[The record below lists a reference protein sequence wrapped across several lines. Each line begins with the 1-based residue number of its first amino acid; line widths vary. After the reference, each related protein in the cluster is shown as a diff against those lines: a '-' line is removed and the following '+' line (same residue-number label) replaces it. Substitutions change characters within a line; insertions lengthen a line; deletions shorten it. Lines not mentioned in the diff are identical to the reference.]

1 MKACIRAV
9 PARAACLALAAGLA
23 LAGCATAKVNVAEA
37 EGRKDFASLV
47 LYLGASA
54 DSEKEKAGRDEVVKF
69 ILENKDEARPVVADS
84 LSAGKGA
91 YRKGG
96 ASVAWEW
103 ADKDFVEPLF
113 AGLSEPDLKT
123 RTMVVDAIRKQRTVL
138 DEGEKEAVA
147 LRLVKLMEKED
158 EAYILGAYASAL
170 AAYAVKATH
179 EPLKALDDAW
189 FKSKTKD
196 YRVRSLAEAILFGTS
211 MREALDAT
219 AP

>member
-1 MKACIRAV
+1 VKACIRA
-9 PARAACLALAAGLA
+9 AAALAAGLA
-23 LAGCATAKVNVAEA
+23 LAGCATTKVNVAEA
-37 EGRKDFASLV
+37 KGQKDFASLV

-54 DSEKEKAGRDEVVKF
+54 DSEKEKASRDEVVKF

-91 YRKGG
+91 YRMGG

-103 ADKDFVEPLF
+103 ADRDFVEPLF

-147 LRLVKLMEKED
+147 LRLVKLMEGEK

-179 EPLKALDDAW
+179 EPLMALDDAW
-189 FKSKTKD
+189 FKSKTKN
-196 YRVRSLAEAILFGTS
+196 YNVRSLAEAILFGTS